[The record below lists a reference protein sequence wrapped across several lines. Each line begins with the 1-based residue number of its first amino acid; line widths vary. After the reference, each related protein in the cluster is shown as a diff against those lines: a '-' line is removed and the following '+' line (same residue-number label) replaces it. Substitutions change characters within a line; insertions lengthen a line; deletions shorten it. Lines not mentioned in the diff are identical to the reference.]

1 LDHSVKA
8 TQRTC
13 LAETYVMHSVFSRQ
27 FMLVTH
33 VHDDY
38 DKDVSFHRP
47 ITVQHFFACVLVA
60 NRHFEMSK

>member
-1 LDHSVKA
+1 
-8 TQRTC
+8 
-13 LAETYVMHSVFSRQ
+13 
-27 FMLVTH
+27 MLVTH